1 MEVPLRPCALNS
13 TLAASSRRE
22 RMLWPAV
29 RVARALWRGA
39 GAPLGR
45 GREPFRTRAPRAL
58 LPSSL
63 TLANRAPFRSGADLV
78 CITYKQD
85 GSKSLF
91 GEGYRLA
98 GGTTSTM
105 LLVPASRPSAC
116 TRERHD

>member
-29 RVARALWRGA
+29 RVARALWRGV

-63 TLANRAPFRSGADLV
+63 TLANRAPFRSGGGRSCLYTIQIEPIQTLFRRA
-78 CITYKQD
+78 
-85 GSKSLF
+85 GARSL
-91 GEGYRLA
+91 G
-98 GGTTSTM
+98 
-105 LLVPASRPSAC
+105 ASMAANGPG
-116 TRERHD
+116 